1 VGAPEPGRAGGRV
14 ALLRASF
21 PERPALGTA
30 VSRAILLRAA
40 AGELPPTIRVARPGP
55 VLAFGRQDAAS
66 RGYPDAV
73 RAARE
78 AGFEPVERLAGGR
91 AAVFHEGTLSLSMAV
106 PDHTPAARTEARFEG
121 MAEVVRTALARL
133 GLDARIGE
141 VPGEYCPGAWSVN
154 ARGRSKLAGIGQRLI
169 SGAAHLGG
177 VVVVTGAGRVR
188 DVLVP
193 VYRALELD
201 WDPAT
206 AGSVELEVPGL
217 DLETVERS
225 LLTELAARYDPV
237 ESELD
242 PETIALA
249 ERLEH
254 EHRAPARRAPGLG
267 N

>member
-1 VGAPEPGRAGGRV
+1 VGAAELGRSGERV

-21 PERPALGTA
+21 PDRPALGTA

-66 RGYPDAV
+66 RGYLEAV

-91 AAVFHEGTLSLSMAV
+91 AAVFHEGTLSVSMAV
-106 PDHTPAARTEARFEG
+106 PDGTPAARTEARFEE
-121 MAEVVRTALARL
+121 MAGVVRTSLARL
-133 GLDARIGE
+133 GVDARIGE

-169 SGAAHLGG
+169 SGAAHLGS
-177 VVVVTGAGRVR
+177 VVVATEAGRVR

-206 AGSVELEVPGL
+206 AGSVEQEVPGL
-217 DLETVERS
+217 DVDAVERS
-225 LLTELAARYDPV
+225 LLDELAARYDPV
-237 ESELD
+237 DSELD
-242 PETIALA
+242 TQTVALA

-267 N
+267 P

>member
-1 VGAPEPGRAGGRV
+1 MGAPEPGRAGERV

-66 RGYPDAV
+66 RGYLEAV

-91 AAVFHEGTLSLSMAV
+91 AAVFHEGTLSVSMAV
-106 PDHTPAARTEARFEG
+106 PDRTPAARTEVRFEG

-133 GLDARIGE
+133 GVEARIGQ

-177 VVVVTGAGRVR
+177 VVVVTDADRVA

-206 AGSVELEVPGL
+206 VGSVEDEVPGL
-217 DLETVERS
+217 EPDPVERS
-225 LLTELAARYDPV
+225 LLDELSARYDPV
-237 ESELD
+237 ESDLD

-254 EHRAPARRAPGLG
+254 EHRAPARRAPGLS